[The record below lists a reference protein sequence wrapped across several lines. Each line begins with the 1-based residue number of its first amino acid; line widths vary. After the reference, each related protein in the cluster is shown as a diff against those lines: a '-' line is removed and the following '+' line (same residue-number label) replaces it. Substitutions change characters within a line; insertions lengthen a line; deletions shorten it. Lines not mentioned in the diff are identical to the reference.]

1 MRPPFVDGQPPPSAA
16 SNAPVGQ
23 EFRTWC
29 GTTPPTLAISNML
42 RLQTEYSRSWQTGLD
57 SNSASFR
64 DGRLLLQF
72 LAVVLSQL
80 RNFRL
85 DHYPAI
91 GLSGI
96 LGVIILVI
104 ILRFVEVAIGYH
116 LGDDRFLPDFRL
128 VELLDNLTGNLFLF
142 WVVKKNSRGVRGPH
156 ITPRGVLCCRVGGRK
171 EYL

>member
-1 MRPPFVDGQPPPSAA
+1 
-16 SNAPVGQ
+16 
-23 EFRTWC
+23 
-29 GTTPPTLAISNML
+29 ML
-42 RLQTEYSRSWQTGLD
+42 RLQTEYSRSWQTRLD

-104 ILRFVEVAIGYH
+104 TLRFVEVAIGYH
-116 LGDDRFLPDFRL
+116 LCDDRFLPDFRL

-142 WVVKKNSRGVRGPH
+142 WVVIEYSRAVLGSH
-156 ITPRGVLCCRVGGRK
+156 IASLTVVCCRVVGRE

>member
-1 MRPPFVDGQPPPSAA
+1 
-16 SNAPVGQ
+16 
-23 EFRTWC
+23 
-29 GTTPPTLAISNML
+29 ML

-91 GLSGI
+91 RLSGI

-104 ILRFVEVAIGYH
+104 ILRFVEVAIRYY

-142 WVVKKNSRGVRGPH
+142 WVVIKYSRAVLGSH
-156 ITPRGVLCCRVGGRK
+156 IASLAVVCCRVVGRE
-171 EYL
+171 EYLKKILERYDTRVERYLDRFSVSRVPCAHLFIRRIGNVSA

>member
-1 MRPPFVDGQPPPSAA
+1 
-16 SNAPVGQ
+16 
-23 EFRTWC
+23 
-29 GTTPPTLAISNML
+29 ML
-42 RLQTEYSRSWQTGLD
+42 RPQTEYSRSWQTGLD

-72 LAVVLSQL
+72 LAVGLSQL

-91 GLSGI
+91 GLSVI

-116 LGDDRFLPDFRL
+116 RCDDRFLPDFRL
-128 VELLDNLTGNLFLF
+128 VELLDNLTGNFFLF
-142 WVVKKNSRGVRGPH
+142 WVVVKYSRAVLGSHIASLAVVCCGV
-156 ITPRGVLCCRVGGRK
+156 VGCEK
-171 EYL
+171 YL

>member
-1 MRPPFVDGQPPPSAA
+1 
-16 SNAPVGQ
+16 
-23 EFRTWC
+23 
-29 GTTPPTLAISNML
+29 ML

-96 LGVIILVI
+96 LGVIILMI
-104 ILRFVEVAIGYH
+104 ILRFVEVALGYH

-128 VELLDNLTGNLFLF
+128 VDLLDNLTGNLFLVR
-142 WVVKKNSRGVRGPH
+142 VVIKYSRV
-156 ITPRGVLCCRVGGRK
+156 VLGSPIACRVVVRCMLVCRE
-171 EYL
+171 EYM

>member
-1 MRPPFVDGQPPPSAA
+1 
-16 SNAPVGQ
+16 
-23 EFRTWC
+23 
-29 GTTPPTLAISNML
+29 ML
-42 RLQTEYSRSWQTGLD
+42 RLQTEYSRSWQTGLY

-64 DGRLLLQF
+64 DRRLLLQF

-104 ILRFVEVAIGYH
+104 ILRFVKVAIGYH
-116 LGDDRFLPDFRL
+116 LGADRFLPEFRL
-128 VELLDNLTGNLFLF
+128 VELLDNLTSTLLLF
-142 WVVKKNSRGVRGPH
+142 WVVIKYSRAVMRV
-156 ITPRGVLCCRVGGRK
+156 TSASLAVVCCVLLR
-171 EYL
+171 Y

>member
-1 MRPPFVDGQPPPSAA
+1 
-16 SNAPVGQ
+16 
-23 EFRTWC
+23 
-29 GTTPPTLAISNML
+29 ML
-42 RLQTEYSRSWQTGLD
+42 RPQTEYSRSWQTGLD

-128 VELLDNLTGNLFLF
+128 VELLNNLTGNLFLVRVVIKYSRPVLGSHIASLAVVRC
-142 WVVKKNSRGVRGPH
+142 WVV
-156 ITPRGVLCCRVGGRK
+156 GRE

>member
-1 MRPPFVDGQPPPSAA
+1 
-16 SNAPVGQ
+16 
-23 EFRTWC
+23 
-29 GTTPPTLAISNML
+29 ML

-72 LAVVLSQL
+72 LAVMLSQL

-96 LGVIILVI
+96 LGEIILMI

-116 LGDDRFLPDFRL
+116 LGEDRFLAHFRL
-128 VELLDNLTGNLFLF
+128 VGRLHILMGHLLL
-142 WVVKKNSRGVRGPH
+142 VR
-156 ITPRGVLCCRVGGRK
+156 V
-171 EYL
+171 

>member
-91 GLSGI
+91 GLSVVKNICRRSLNDMI
-96 LGVIILVI
+96 LGSNVISIDSACAVSP
-104 ILRFVEVAIGYH
+104 VHTSSYEG
-116 LGDDRFLPDFRL
+116 LGTFPP
-128 VELLDNLTGNLFLF
+128 E
-142 WVVKKNSRGVRGPH
+142 
-156 ITPRGVLCCRVGGRK
+156 
-171 EYL
+171 

>member
-1 MRPPFVDGQPPPSAA
+1 
-16 SNAPVGQ
+16 
-23 EFRTWC
+23 
-29 GTTPPTLAISNML
+29 ML
-42 RLQTEYSRSWQTGLD
+42 RLQTEYSSSWQTGLD

-85 DHYPAI
+85 DYYPAI

-96 LGVIILVI
+96 LGVIVLVI
-104 ILRFVEVAIGYH
+104 ILRFVKVAIRYY

-142 WVVKKNSRGVRGPH
+142 WVVIKYSRAVLGSH
-156 ITPRGVLCCRVGGRK
+156 IASLAVVCCRVVGCE